1 MAETKYQVRATRCA
15 HDSDDA
21 SVLAALRGITDPLT
35 QAWAKL
41 ESARTIAIK
50 INMVWPPERIRMTA
64 GRRQE
69 LVDESVIRALF
80 TLLRERTAAQ
90 IAVVD
95 TSLEHDLH
103 DLHFMDLLG
112 EYGVSFV
119 NANEAPARWAD
130 TPDGGTMFGRY
141 FLPEAMLDA
150 DATISLATLK
160 SHNFMGVTLCTKN
173 LFGLCPVRR
182 DNRPRHYFHH
192 IVRLSYA
199 LPDLAAIMRPTL
211 NIVDGLVAQSGVE
224 WGGDPRIT
232 DCLLAGDHTL
242 ATDVCG
248 ATLMGNDPYG
258 DFPTPPYRR
267 DRNHLLVGAEKGWG
281 PSSLDQIDFQHDLSL
296 PVAQFDSNATDP
308 PERVAAWHRS
318 MNEQAL
324 HYAADPAPYLAQYPH
339 EYILLQDGV
348 VLWHGE
354 WYGHGVSRRDLAAA
368 KPDRAIWLKYVDP
381 DETEAEHFEV
391 YRHVLGGE
399 C

>member
-1 MAETKYQVRATRCA
+1 MGETKYQVRATHCP
-15 HDSDDA
+15 HNSDDA
-21 SVLAALRGITDPLT
+21 SVLAALRAITDPLGA
-35 QAWAKL
+35 AWAKL

-50 INMVWPPERIRMTA
+50 VNMVWPPERLRMTA

-80 TLLRERTAAQ
+80 TLLRERCAAQ
-90 IAVVD
+90 VTVVD
-95 TSLEHDLH
+95 TSLEGDQHDLY
-103 DLHFMDLLG
+103 FMDLLA
-112 EYGVSFV
+112 EYGVGFV
-119 NANEAPARWAD
+119 NANEAPARWAE
-130 TPDGGTMFGRY
+130 TPDGGAMFRRY
-141 FLPEAMLDA
+141 YLPEAMVDA

-182 DNRPRHYFHH
+182 ENRPRHYFHH

-199 LPDLAAIMRPTL
+199 LPDLGAIIRPTL

-232 DCLLAGDHTL
+232 NCLLAGDQIT

-248 ATLMGNDPYG
+248 ATMMGNDPYG

-267 DRNHLLVGAEKGWG
+267 DRNHLLVAAQKGWG
-281 PSSLDQIDFQHDLSL
+281 PASLAEIDFQHDLTL
-296 PVAQFDSNATDP
+296 PVGEFDSNATDP
-308 PERVAAWHRS
+308 PERVAAWHAS

-324 HYAADPAPYLAQYPH
+324 TFAADPTPYVEQYPN
-339 EYILLQDGV
+339 EYILRQDGV

-354 WYGHGVSRRDLAAA
+354 WYGHGVSRRELAGA

-381 DETEAEHFEV
+381 DEVEGEHYEV
-391 YRHVLGGE
+391 YRRDLDAG